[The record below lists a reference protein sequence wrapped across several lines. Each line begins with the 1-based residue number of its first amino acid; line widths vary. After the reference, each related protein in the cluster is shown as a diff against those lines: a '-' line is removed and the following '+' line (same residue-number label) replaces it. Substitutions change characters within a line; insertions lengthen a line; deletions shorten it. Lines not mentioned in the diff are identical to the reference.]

1 MDIVQEIKNLGIGEQ
16 EYLKLQNFVALL
28 AEWNEKMNLV
38 SKNSFADV
46 WVRHVLDSA
55 QLITYLPKNLK
66 HLVDI
71 GSGAGFPAIVLA
83 ILVERII
90 PEAKLTLVESIT
102 KKTVYLNDVV
112 QKLGLKNVEIIND
125 RVENIGKNT
134 VFKDVDVITARA
146 VAQLDV
152 LCSYAKH
159 IGNANT
165 KLLLLKGQKWAE
177 EDTLAQNHWQY
188 DLTIYPNKYCLDG
201 VVMELLNLRKKR

>member
-1 MDIVQEIKNLGIGEQ
+1 MDIAQEIKNLGIGEQ

-177 EDTLAQNHWQY
+177 EDELAQNHWQY

>member
-1 MDIVQEIKNLGIGEQ
+1 MDIAQEIKNLGIGEQ

-125 RVENIGKNT
+125 RVENIGKNA

-152 LCSYAKH
+152 LCSYAKY

>member
-1 MDIVQEIKNLGIGEQ
+1 MDIAEEINRLGIGEQ

-83 ILVERII
+83 ILVERKM

-112 QKLGLKNVEIIND
+112 QKLGLKNVKIING
-125 RVENIGKNT
+125 RVESLDKNA
-134 VFKDVDVITARA
+134 VFKGVDVITARA